1 MAAILS
7 RPQCVN
13 FEVDAA
19 LADHLELF
27 GPANIYWCNGHL
39 VCMLCVFTETAFKG
53 RYSLQWRHNERDGV
67 SSPRRLDCLLKRLF
81 KENIKAPRQWLCAG
95 IHRWPGIPL
104 IKDQ

>member
-13 FEVDAA
+13 FEVNAA

-27 GPANIYWCNGHL
+27 GPANIYWYNGHL

-67 SSPRRLDCLLKRLF
+67 SNPGVSIVCLNVCSKKISKPRVSGFVRESTGDS
-81 KENIKAPRQWLCAG
+81 
-95 IHRWPGIPL
+95 
-104 IKDQ
+104 